1 MLGMHAPAT
10 SSEPSALPSPPPPTW
25 GFAPPPPPAD
35 WPQHLWRS
43 LAVVAAVLLGA
54 GLIFWIAAQ
63 WPGQTR
69 SFKLHVLQAALALP
83 VLVAVALPRVRVAA
97 LLLATLALGGLL
109 AFVGQAYQTG
119 ADTWEL
125 FATWAALALVWTVV
139 ARSDGLWGLWLLIA
153 AAGMAF
159 WSGIDSLQALLLHW
173 GPVQRYGSTV
183 LLWLP
188 VWLLPLCLPHGR
200 ALAVARPTISRV
212 AGAALALAAW
222 TGYGLL
228 GVWGGFLSAGGA
240 WDLYAAAVVLVALV
254 VWQAWR
260 WRNVAVLALGL
271 LAGNA
276 LWLAGVGRLLSV
288 YAEETVGS
296 LSLLSLLMMASVG
309 GSAHWLFRLQKEG
322 AV

>member
-25 GFAPPPPPAD
+25 GFAPPPPAD
-35 WPQHLWRS
+35 WPQRLWRS

-83 VLVAVALPRVRVAA
+83 VLVAVTLPRVRVAA

-109 AFVGQAYQTG
+109 AFVGQTYQTG

-260 WRNVAVLALGL
+260 WRNMAVLALGL
-271 LAGNA
+271 LAGNT